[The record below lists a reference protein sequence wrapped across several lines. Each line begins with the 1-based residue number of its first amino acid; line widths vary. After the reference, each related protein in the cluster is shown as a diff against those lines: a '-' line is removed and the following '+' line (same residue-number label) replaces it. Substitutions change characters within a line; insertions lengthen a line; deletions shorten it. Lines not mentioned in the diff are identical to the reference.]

1 MSREQRGPNEKL
13 GTVLALAGISN
24 AGLARR
30 VNDLGAQRGLT
41 LRYDKTSVARW
52 VSKGMVPQGA
62 APHLIA
68 AAIGAKLGRPVPLH
82 EIGLADAD
90 PAPEVGLAFPRDV
103 AEAVRSATELYRLDL
118 AGRRAGSGGI
128 WQSLAG
134 SFSVS
139 AYATPASRW
148 LISPADPSVER
159 DANAARTA
167 VLGPQGTT
175 EGARTGAGAHGAP
188 GRAAGSSDVETTTES
203 STTAPAASST
213 EPSPTPDTADGAAH
227 GTPDAG
233 GYSRVPA
240 GPAETPGSRRQSGPP
255 AAAGARPA
263 AGAQAA
269 DPPGPGTP
277 APGSPR
283 TASIPTQPGP
293 QNTSASGTAASASAR
308 AVRSDRAAKAAPAPS
323 APPRRGGGGASTGTG
338 TGTLAPPVTSD
349 ISPLRVGHS
358 DVAKLRE
365 AAQDA
370 RRWDSKYGG
379 GDWRSSM
386 VPECLRV
393 DAAPLLLGSYSD
405 EVGRALFGAAA
416 ELTRLA
422 GWMAFDT
429 GQQEAAQRYYIQA
442 LRLARA
448 AADVPLG
455 GYVLASMSLQ
465 ATYRGFADEGVD
477 LAQAAVERNRGL
489 ATARTMSFFRLV
501 EARAHAKA
509 NDAPAAGAAL
519 KAAEGWLERSRDG
532 DADPSWLGFYS
543 YDRFA
548 ADAAECHLDLK
559 APRQVRRFTE
569 QALSRPTEEF
579 VRSHGLRLVVS
590 AVAELES
597 GNLDAAC
604 AAGTRA
610 VEVAGRI
617 SSARTT
623 EYVRDLLHR
632 LEPYGH
638 EPRVAELRERAR
650 PLLVAPA

>member
-1 MSREQRGPNEKL
+1 MTIKEHRGPNEKL
-13 GTVLALAGISN
+13 GTLLALAGISN

-52 VSKGMVPQGA
+52 VTKGMIPQGA

-68 AAIGAKLGRPVPLH
+68 AAIGSKLGRPVPLH

-103 AEAVRSATELYRLDL
+103 GEAVKSATDLWRLDL
-118 AGRRAGSGGI
+118 AGGRRGPGAPGGSGGSGSGI

-134 SFSVS
+134 SFAVS
-139 AYATPASRW
+139 AYVTPASRW
-148 LISPADPSVER
+148 LITPADARVAR
-159 DANAARTA
+159 DA
-167 VLGPQGTT
+167 
-175 EGARTGAGAHGAP
+175 
-188 GRAAGSSDVETTTES
+188 
-203 STTAPAASST
+203 
-213 EPSPTPDTADGAAH
+213 
-227 GTPDAG
+227 
-233 GYSRVPA
+233 
-240 GPAETPGSRRQSGPP
+240 
-255 AAAGARPA
+255 
-263 AGAQAA
+263 
-269 DPPGPGTP
+269 P
-277 APGSPR
+277 APGM
-283 TASIPTQPGP
+283 
-293 QNTSASGTAASASAR
+293 NH
-308 AVRSDRAAKAAPAPS
+308 
-323 APPRRGGGGASTGTG
+323 
-338 TGTLAPPVTSD
+338 
-349 ISPLRVGHS
+349 VGHT

-365 AAQDA
+365 AAEDA

-379 GDWRSSM
+379 GDWRSGM

-393 DAAPLLLGSYSD
+393 EAAPLLLGSYSD
-405 EVGRALFGAAA
+405 DVGRSLFGATA

-477 LAQAAVERNRGL
+477 LAQAALERNRGL
-489 ATARTMSFFRLV
+489 ATARTMSFFHLV

-509 NDAPAAGAAL
+509 GEAAACAAAIS
-519 KAAEGWLERSRDG
+519 AAEGWLERSRDG
-532 DADPSWLGFYS
+532 DADPAWLGFYS
-543 YDRFA
+543 YDRLA
-548 ADAAECHLDLK
+548 ADAAECYRDLRV
-559 APRQVRRFTE
+559 PRQVRRFTE
-569 QALSRPTEEF
+569 TALARPTEEF

-604 AAGTRA
+604 AAGTKA

-632 LEPYGH
+632 LEPYGD

-650 PLLVAPA
+650 PLLAAPA

>member
-1 MSREQRGPNEKL
+1 MSRDIRGPNEKL

-68 AAIGAKLGRPVPLH
+68 SAIGSKLGRPVPLH

-90 PAPEVGLAFPRDV
+90 PAPEVGLTFPRDV
-103 AEAVRSATELYRLDL
+103 GAAVRSATELYRLDL
-118 AGRRAGSGGI
+118 AGRRAGGGGI

-134 SFSVS
+134 SFAVS

-148 LISPADPSVER
+148 LISPADSSV
-159 DANAARTA
+159 A
-167 VLGPQGTT
+167 
-175 EGARTGAGAHGAP
+175 
-188 GRAAGSSDVETTTES
+188 RAAAEARDK
-203 STTAPAASST
+203 
-213 EPSPTPDTADGAAH
+213 
-227 GTPDAG
+227 DA
-233 GYSRVPA
+233 
-240 GPAETPGSRRQSGPP
+240 
-255 AAAGARPA
+255 AAAGD
-263 AGAQAA
+263 AGILQH
-269 DPPGPGTP
+269 
-277 APGSPR
+277 
-283 TASIPTQPGP
+283 
-293 QNTSASGTAASASAR
+293 
-308 AVRSDRAAKAAPAPS
+308 
-323 APPRRGGGGASTGTG
+323 
-338 TGTLAPPVTSD
+338 
-349 ISPLRVGHS
+349 VGHS
-358 DVAKLRE
+358 DVSKLRE
-365 AAQDA
+365 AAEDA

-393 DAAPLLLGSYSD
+393 DAAPLLLASYSD
-405 EVGRALFGAAA
+405 EVGRALFGATS

-477 LAQAAVERNRGL
+477 LAQAALERNRGL

-501 EARAHAKA
+501 EARAQAKA
-509 NDAPAAGAAL
+509 GEARACEVAL
-519 KAAEGWLERSRDG
+519 KAAEGWLERSRGG
-532 DADPSWLGFYS
+532 DPDPSWLDFYS
-543 YDRFA
+543 YERFA
-548 ADAAECHLDLK
+548 ADAAECYRDLRL
-559 APRQVRRFTE
+559 PRQVRRFTE

-632 LEPYGH
+632 LEPYGD
-638 EPRVAELRERAR
+638 EPRVMELRERAR
-650 PLLVAPA
+650 PLLAAPA

>member
-103 AEAVRSATELYRLDL
+103 GEAVRSATELYRLDL

-148 LISPADPSVER
+148 LITPADPSVAR
-159 DANAARTA
+159 DSSAAEA
-167 VLGPQGTT
+167 AILGTQ
-175 EGARTGAGAHGAP
+175 GAHGAP
-188 GRAAGSSDVETTTES
+188 
-203 STTAPAASST
+203 P
-213 EPSPTPDTADGAAH
+213 
-227 GTPDAG
+227 
-233 GYSRVPA
+233 
-240 GPAETPGSRRQSGPP
+240 
-255 AAAGARPA
+255 
-263 AGAQAA
+263 
-269 DPPGPGTP
+269 PPG
-277 APGSPR
+277 APGGAPG
-283 TASIPTQPGP
+283 IPVQPGP
-293 QNTSASGTAASASAR
+293 DSMN
-308 AVRSDRAAKAAPAPS
+308 
-323 APPRRGGGGASTGTG
+323 
-338 TGTLAPPVTSD
+338 D

-358 DVAKLRE
+358 DVTKLRE

-465 ATYRGFADEGVD
+465 ATYRGSADEGVD

-509 NDAPAAGAAL
+509 GDAPAAGAAL
-519 KAAEGWLERSRDG
+519 KAAESWLERSRDG

-548 ADAAECHLDLK
+548 ADAAECYRDLK

-632 LEPYGH
+632 LEPYGD

>member
-103 AEAVRSATELYRLDL
+103 GEAVKSATELYRLDL

-134 SFSVS
+134 SFAVS

-148 LISPADPSVER
+148 LITPADSSVER
-159 DANAARTA
+159 SLDA
-167 VLGPQGTT
+167 T
-175 EGARTGAGAHGAP
+175 E
-188 GRAAGSSDVETTTES
+188 
-203 STTAPAASST
+203 
-213 EPSPTPDTADGAAH
+213 
-227 GTPDAG
+227 
-233 GYSRVPA
+233 
-240 GPAETPGSRRQSGPP
+240 ETP
-255 AAAGARPA
+255 A
-263 AGAQAA
+263 
-269 DPPGPGTP
+269 
-277 APGSPR
+277 
-283 TASIPTQPGP
+283 
-293 QNTSASGTAASASAR
+293 
-308 AVRSDRAAKAAPAPS
+308 
-323 APPRRGGGGASTGTG
+323 
-338 TGTLAPPVTSD
+338 
-349 ISPLRVGHS
+349 RVGHS

-365 AAQDA
+365 AAEDA

-405 EVGRALFGAAA
+405 EVGRALFGATA

-477 LAQAAVERNRGL
+477 LAQAALERNRGL

-509 NDAPAAGAAL
+509 TDAPAAGAAL
-519 KAAEGWLERSRDG
+519 KAAEGWLERSREG

-548 ADAAECHLDLK
+548 ADAAECYRDLK

-632 LEPYGH
+632 LEPYGD
-638 EPRVAELRERAR
+638 EPRVVELRERAR

>member
-13 GTVLALAGISN
+13 GAVLALAGISN

-68 AAIGAKLGRPVPLH
+68 AAIGQKLGRPVPLH

-103 AEAVRSATELYRLDL
+103 GEAVRAATDLYRLDL
-118 AGRRAGSGGI
+118 AGRRAGGGGI

-148 LISPADPSVER
+148 LITPADPSVER
-159 DANAARTA
+159 TA
-167 VLGPQGTT
+167 GRG
-175 EGARTGAGAHGAP
+175 GAP
-188 GRAAGSSDVETTTES
+188 GG
-203 STTAPAASST
+203 P
-213 EPSPTPDTADGAAH
+213 G
-227 GTPDAG
+227 
-233 GYSRVPA
+233 PA
-240 GPAETPGSRRQSGPP
+240 GPGEHT
-255 AAAGARPA
+255 
-263 AGAQAA
+263 
-269 DPPGPGTP
+269 
-277 APGSPR
+277 
-283 TASIPTQPGP
+283 
-293 QNTSASGTAASASAR
+293 
-308 AVRSDRAAKAAPAPS
+308 
-323 APPRRGGGGASTGTG
+323 
-338 TGTLAPPVTSD
+338 
-349 ISPLRVGHS
+349 RVGHS

-365 AAQDA
+365 AAEDA
-370 RRWDSKYGG
+370 RKWDSKYGG

-405 EVGRALFGAAA
+405 EVGRALFGATS

-477 LAQAAVERNRGL
+477 LAQAALERNRGL

-509 NDAPAAGAAL
+509 GDGPAAAGSL
-519 KAAEGWLERSRDG
+519 KSAEGWLERSRDG
-532 DADPSWLGFYS
+532 DADPTWLGFYS
-543 YDRFA
+543 YDRFC
-548 ADAAECHLDLK
+548 ADAAECYRDLRM
-559 APRQVRRFTE
+559 PREVRRFTE

-638 EPRVAELRERAR
+638 EPRVMELRERAR

>member
-13 GTVLALAGISN
+13 GAVLALAGISN

-68 AAIGAKLGRPVPLH
+68 AAIGQKLGRPVPLH

-103 AEAVRSATELYRLDL
+103 GQAVKTATELYRLDL

-134 SFSVS
+134 SFAVS

-148 LISPADPSVER
+148 LITPADSSVAREANPS
-159 DANAARTA
+159 
-167 VLGPQGTT
+167 
-175 EGARTGAGAHGAP
+175 EGSGAP
-188 GRAAGSSDVETTTES
+188 
-203 STTAPAASST
+203 
-213 EPSPTPDTADGAAH
+213 
-227 GTPDAG
+227 
-233 GYSRVPA
+233 
-240 GPAETPGSRRQSGPP
+240 
-255 AAAGARPA
+255 
-263 AGAQAA
+263 
-269 DPPGPGTP
+269 
-277 APGSPR
+277 
-283 TASIPTQPGP
+283 I
-293 QNTSASGTAASASAR
+293 
-308 AVRSDRAAKAAPAPS
+308 K
-323 APPRRGGGGASTGTG
+323 
-338 TGTLAPPVTSD
+338 
-349 ISPLRVGHS
+349 VGHS
-358 DVAKLRE
+358 DVQKLRE
-365 AAQDA
+365 AAEDA

-393 DAAPLLLGSYSD
+393 EAAPLLLASYSD
-405 EVGRALFGAAA
+405 EVGRALFGASA

-465 ATYRGFADEGVD
+465 ATYRGFGDEGVD
-477 LAQAAVERNRGL
+477 LAQAALERNRGL
-489 ATARTMSFFRLV
+489 ATARTMSFFRLI
-501 EARAHAKA
+501 EARAHARA
-509 NDAPAAGAAL
+509 GDAQAAGAAL
-519 KAAEGWLERSRDG
+519 KAAEGWLERSREG
-532 DADPSWLGFYS
+532 DNDPSWLGFYS

-548 ADAAECHLDLK
+548 ADAAECYRDLK

-569 QALSRPTEEF
+569 QALSKPTEEF

-604 AAGTRA
+604 EQGVRA

-623 EYVRDLLHR
+623 EYVKDLLHR
-632 LEPYGH
+632 LEPYGD
-638 EPRVAELRERAR
+638 EPRVVELRERAR
-650 PLLVAPA
+650 PLLMAPA

>member
-13 GTVLALAGISN
+13 GAVLALAGISN

-68 AAIGAKLGRPVPLH
+68 AAIGQKLGRPVPLH

-103 AEAVRSATELYRLDL
+103 GQAVKSATELYRLDL
-118 AGRRAGSGGI
+118 AGRRAGAGGI

-134 SFSVS
+134 SFAVT

-148 LISPADPSVER
+148 LITPADSSV
-159 DANAARTA
+159 AR
-167 VLGPQGTT
+167 
-175 EGARTGAGAHGAP
+175 E
-188 GRAAGSSDVETTTES
+188 
-203 STTAPAASST
+203 
-213 EPSPTPDTADGAAH
+213 
-227 GTPDAG
+227 
-233 GYSRVPA
+233 
-240 GPAETPGSRRQSGPP
+240 
-255 AAAGARPA
+255 AAGAEGS
-263 AGAQAA
+263 GA
-269 DPPGPGTP
+269 P
-277 APGSPR
+277 
-283 TASIPTQPGP
+283 I
-293 QNTSASGTAASASAR
+293 
-308 AVRSDRAAKAAPAPS
+308 K
-323 APPRRGGGGASTGTG
+323 
-338 TGTLAPPVTSD
+338 
-349 ISPLRVGHS
+349 VGHS
-358 DVAKLRE
+358 DVRKLRE
-365 AAQDA
+365 AAEDA

-393 DAAPLLLGSYSD
+393 EAAPLLLGSYSD
-405 EVGRALFGAAA
+405 EVGRALFGASA

-465 ATYRGFADEGVD
+465 ATYRGFGDEGVD
-477 LAQAAVERNRGL
+477 LAQAALERNRGL

-501 EARAHAKA
+501 EARAHARA
-509 NDAPAAGAAL
+509 GDAQAAGAAL
-519 KAAEGWLERSRDG
+519 KAAEGWLERSREG
-532 DADPSWLGFYS
+532 DNDPTWLGFYG

-548 ADAAECHLDLK
+548 ADAAECYRDLK

-569 QALSRPTEEF
+569 QALSKPTEEF

-604 AAGTRA
+604 EQGVRA

-623 EYVRDLLHR
+623 EYVKDLLHR
-632 LEPYGH
+632 LEPYGD

-650 PLLVAPA
+650 PLLMAPA

>member
-1 MSREQRGPNEKL
+1 MTKERRGPNEKL
-13 GTVLALAGISN
+13 GTLLTMAGISN

-52 VSKGMVPQGA
+52 VTKGMVPQGA

-68 AAIGAKLGRPVPLH
+68 AAIGGKLGRPVPLH

-103 AEAVRSATELYRLDL
+103 GEAVKSATDLWRLDL
-118 AGRRAGSGGI
+118 AARRGPGGGI

-134 SFSVS
+134 SFAVS
-139 AYATPASRW
+139 AYVTPASRW
-148 LISPADPSVER
+148 LITPADALVAR
-159 DANAARTA
+159 DA
-167 VLGPQGTT
+167 
-175 EGARTGAGAHGAP
+175 
-188 GRAAGSSDVETTTES
+188 
-203 STTAPAASST
+203 
-213 EPSPTPDTADGAAH
+213 
-227 GTPDAG
+227 
-233 GYSRVPA
+233 
-240 GPAETPGSRRQSGPP
+240 
-255 AAAGARPA
+255 
-263 AGAQAA
+263 
-269 DPPGPGTP
+269 P
-277 APGSPR
+277 APG
-283 TASIPTQPGP
+283 AH
-293 QNTSASGTAASASAR
+293 N
-308 AVRSDRAAKAAPAPS
+308 
-323 APPRRGGGGASTGTG
+323 
-338 TGTLAPPVTSD
+338 
-349 ISPLRVGHS
+349 VGHS

-365 AAQDA
+365 AAEDA

-379 GDWRSSM
+379 GDWRSGL

-393 DAAPLLLGSYSD
+393 EAAPLLLGAYSD
-405 EVGRALFGAAA
+405 EVGRALFGATA

-465 ATYRGFADEGVD
+465 ATYRNFADEGVD
-477 LAQAAVERNRGL
+477 LAQAALERNRGL
-489 ATARTMSFFRLV
+489 ATARTMSFFHLV

-509 NDAPAAGAAL
+509 GEGPACGAAL
-519 KAAEGWLERSRDG
+519 AAAEAWLERSRDG
-532 DADPSWLGFYS
+532 DPDPAWLGFYS
-543 YDRFA
+543 YDRLA
-548 ADAAECHLDLK
+548 ADAAECYRDLGI
-559 APRQVRRFTE
+559 PRQVQHFTE
-569 QALSRPTEEF
+569 QALARPTEEF

-590 AVAELES
+590 AVAELEQ

-604 AAGTRA
+604 AAGTKA

-632 LEPYGH
+632 LEPYGD

-650 PLLVAPA
+650 PLLAAPA

>member
-68 AAIGAKLGRPVPLH
+68 AAIGSKLGRPVPLH

-90 PAPEVGLAFPRDV
+90 PAPEVGLAFPRAV
-103 AEAVRSATELYRLDL
+103 GAAVRSATELYRLDL

-134 SFSVS
+134 SFAVS

-148 LISPADPSVER
+148 LITPADS
-159 DANAARTA
+159 NAARDPKEA
-167 VLGPQGTT
+167 
-175 EGARTGAGAHGAP
+175 E
-188 GRAAGSSDVETTTES
+188 AA
-203 STTAPAASST
+203 A
-213 EPSPTPDTADGAAH
+213 ADG
-227 GTPDAG
+227 
-233 GYSRVPA
+233 
-240 GPAETPGSRRQSGPP
+240 PP
-255 AAAGARPA
+255 
-263 AGAQAA
+263 Q
-269 DPPGPGTP
+269 
-277 APGSPR
+277 
-283 TASIPTQPGP
+283 
-293 QNTSASGTAASASAR
+293 
-308 AVRSDRAAKAAPAPS
+308 
-323 APPRRGGGGASTGTG
+323 
-338 TGTLAPPVTSD
+338 
-349 ISPLRVGHS
+349 RVGHS
-358 DVAKLRE
+358 DVTKLRE
-365 AAQDA
+365 AAEDA

-405 EVGRALFGAAA
+405 EVGRSLFGATA

-509 NDAPAAGAAL
+509 GDSHAASAAL
-519 KAAEGWLERSRDG
+519 RSSEGWLERSRPG
-532 DADPSWLGFYS
+532 DQDPNWLGFYS
-543 YDRFA
+543 EGRFA
-548 ADAAECHLDLK
+548 ADAAECYRDLK
-559 APRQVRRFTE
+559 VPRQVRRFTE
-569 QALSRPTEEF
+569 QALSQPTEEF
-579 VRSHGLRLVVS
+579 VRSHGLRLVVA

-604 AAGTRA
+604 AQGTRA

-632 LEPYGH
+632 LEPYGD

>member
-1 MSREQRGPNEKL
+1 MSREPRGPNEKL

-68 AAIGAKLGRPVPLH
+68 AAIAGKLGRPVPLH

-90 PAPEVGLAFPRDV
+90 PAPEVGLSFPRDV
-103 AEAVRSATELYRLDL
+103 GQAVRSATELYRLDL
-118 AGRRAGSGGI
+118 AGRRGGGGI

-134 SFSVS
+134 SFAVS

-148 LISPADPSVER
+148 LISPTDASV
-159 DANAARTA
+159 AR
-167 VLGPQGTT
+167 
-175 EGARTGAGAHGAP
+175 E
-188 GRAAGSSDVETTTES
+188 
-203 STTAPAASST
+203 APAAAADGEAPSST
-213 EPSPTPDTADGAAH
+213 NGTVSANGH
-227 GTPDAG
+227 G
-233 GYSRVPA
+233 
-240 GPAETPGSRRQSGPP
+240 
-255 AAAGARPA
+255 
-263 AGAQAA
+263 
-269 DPPGPGTP
+269 
-277 APGSPR
+277 
-283 TASIPTQPGP
+283 
-293 QNTSASGTAASASAR
+293 ASGSGSH
-308 AVRSDRAAKAAPAPS
+308 V
-323 APPRRGGGGASTGTG
+323 GGSTDSG
-338 TGTLAPPVTSD
+338 LPQ
-349 ISPLRVGHS
+349 RVGHS

-365 AAQDA
+365 AADDA

-405 EVGRALFGAAA
+405 EVGRALFGATA

-477 LAQAAVERNRGL
+477 LAQAALERNRGL

-501 EARAHAKA
+501 EARAQAKA
-509 NDAPAAGAAL
+509 GDAQACAAAL
-519 KAAEGWLERSRDG
+519 KAAEGWLERARSG
-532 DADPSWLGFYS
+532 DADPPWLGFHS
-543 YDRFA
+543 EERFA
-548 ADAAECHLDLK
+548 ADAAECYRDLRM
-559 APRQVRRFTE
+559 PRQVQRFTE
-569 QALSRPTEEF
+569 QALARPTEEF

-632 LEPYGH
+632 LEPYGD
-638 EPRVAELRERAR
+638 EPRVVELRERAR

>member
-13 GTVLALAGISN
+13 GAVLALAGISN

-68 AAIGAKLGRPVPLH
+68 AAIGQKLGRPVPLH

-103 AEAVRSATELYRLDL
+103 GQAVRSATELYRLDL

-134 SFSVS
+134 SFAVS

-148 LISPADPSVER
+148 LITPADSSVAREANPS
-159 DANAARTA
+159 
-167 VLGPQGTT
+167 
-175 EGARTGAGAHGAP
+175 EGSGAP
-188 GRAAGSSDVETTTES
+188 L
-203 STTAPAASST
+203 
-213 EPSPTPDTADGAAH
+213 
-227 GTPDAG
+227 
-233 GYSRVPA
+233 
-240 GPAETPGSRRQSGPP
+240 
-255 AAAGARPA
+255 
-263 AGAQAA
+263 
-269 DPPGPGTP
+269 
-277 APGSPR
+277 
-283 TASIPTQPGP
+283 
-293 QNTSASGTAASASAR
+293 
-308 AVRSDRAAKAAPAPS
+308 K
-323 APPRRGGGGASTGTG
+323 
-338 TGTLAPPVTSD
+338 
-349 ISPLRVGHS
+349 VGHS
-358 DVAKLRE
+358 DVQKLRE
-365 AAQDA
+365 AAEDA

-393 DAAPLLLGSYSD
+393 EAAPLLLGSYSD
-405 EVGRALFGAAA
+405 EVGRALFGASA

-465 ATYRGFADEGVD
+465 ATYRGFGDEGVD
-477 LAQAAVERNRGL
+477 LAQAALERNRGL
-489 ATARTMSFFRLV
+489 ATSRTMSFFRLV
-501 EARAHAKA
+501 EARAHARA
-509 NDAPAAGAAL
+509 GDAQAAGAAL
-519 KAAEGWLERSRDG
+519 KAAEGWLERSREG
-532 DADPSWLGFYS
+532 DNDPSWLGFYS

-548 ADAAECHLDLK
+548 ADAAECYRDLK

-569 QALSRPTEEF
+569 QALSKPTEEF

-604 AAGTRA
+604 EQGVRA

-623 EYVRDLLHR
+623 EYVKDLLHR
-632 LEPYGH
+632 LEPYGD
-638 EPRVAELRERAR
+638 EPRVVELRERAR
-650 PLLVAPA
+650 PLLMTPA

>member
-1 MSREQRGPNEKL
+1 MSREQRGPNDKL
-13 GTVLALAGISN
+13 GAVLALAGISN

-68 AAIGAKLGRPVPLH
+68 AAIGQKLGRPVPLH

-103 AEAVRSATELYRLDL
+103 GQAVRSATELYRLDL

-134 SFSVS
+134 SFAVT

-148 LISPADPSVER
+148 LITPADSSVARE
-159 DANAARTA
+159 ANSA
-167 VLGPQGTT
+167 
-175 EGARTGAGAHGAP
+175 EGSGAP
-188 GRAAGSSDVETTTES
+188 L
-203 STTAPAASST
+203 
-213 EPSPTPDTADGAAH
+213 
-227 GTPDAG
+227 
-233 GYSRVPA
+233 
-240 GPAETPGSRRQSGPP
+240 
-255 AAAGARPA
+255 
-263 AGAQAA
+263 
-269 DPPGPGTP
+269 
-277 APGSPR
+277 
-283 TASIPTQPGP
+283 
-293 QNTSASGTAASASAR
+293 
-308 AVRSDRAAKAAPAPS
+308 K
-323 APPRRGGGGASTGTG
+323 
-338 TGTLAPPVTSD
+338 
-349 ISPLRVGHS
+349 VGHS
-358 DVAKLRE
+358 DVQKLRE
-365 AAQDA
+365 AAEDA

-393 DAAPLLLGSYSD
+393 EAAPLLLGSYSD
-405 EVGRALFGAAA
+405 EVGRALFGASA

-465 ATYRGFADEGVD
+465 ATYRGFGDEGVD
-477 LAQAAVERNRGL
+477 LAQAALERNRGL

-501 EARAHAKA
+501 EARAHARA
-509 NDAPAAGAAL
+509 GDAPAAGAAL
-519 KAAEGWLERSRDG
+519 KAAESWLERSRDG
-532 DADPSWLGFYS
+532 DNDPSWLGFYG

-548 ADAAECHLDLK
+548 ADAAECYRDLK

-569 QALSRPTEEF
+569 QALSKPTEEF

-604 AAGTRA
+604 EQGVRA

-623 EYVRDLLHR
+623 EYVKDLLHR
-632 LEPYGH
+632 LEPYGD
-638 EPRVAELRERAR
+638 EPRVVELRERAR

>member
-68 AAIGAKLGRPVPLH
+68 AAIGQKLGRPVPLH

-103 AEAVRSATELYRLDL
+103 GEAVRSATELYRLDL
-118 AGRRAGSGGI
+118 AGRRAGGGGI

-134 SFSVS
+134 SFAVS

-148 LISPADPSVER
+148 LITPADSSVER
-159 DANAARTA
+159 LLDP
-167 VLGPQGTT
+167 VG
-175 EGARTGAGAHGAP
+175 
-188 GRAAGSSDVETTTES
+188 
-203 STTAPAASST
+203 
-213 EPSPTPDTADGAAH
+213 
-227 GTPDAG
+227 
-233 GYSRVPA
+233 
-240 GPAETPGSRRQSGPP
+240 GPAPEGPETGPH
-255 AAAGARPA
+255 A
-263 AGAQAA
+263 
-269 DPPGPGTP
+269 
-277 APGSPR
+277 
-283 TASIPTQPGP
+283 
-293 QNTSASGTAASASAR
+293 
-308 AVRSDRAAKAAPAPS
+308 
-323 APPRRGGGGASTGTG
+323 
-338 TGTLAPPVTSD
+338 
-349 ISPLRVGHS
+349 RVGHS

-365 AAQDA
+365 AAEDA

-405 EVGRALFGAAA
+405 EVGRALFGATA

-477 LAQAAVERNRGL
+477 LAQAALERNRGL

-509 NDAPAAGAAL
+509 NDGAAAAAAL
-519 KAAEGWLERSRDG
+519 KAAEGWLERSREG
-532 DADPSWLGFYS
+532 DPDPTWLGFYS
-543 YDRFA
+543 YDRFC
-548 ADAAECHLDLK
+548 ADAAECYRDLK

-632 LEPYGH
+632 LEPYGD
-638 EPRVAELRERAR
+638 EPRVMELRERAR
-650 PLLVAPA
+650 PLLMAPA

>member
-1 MSREQRGPNEKL
+1 MSREKRGPNEKL

-68 AAIGAKLGRPVPLH
+68 AAIGSKLGRPVPLH

-103 AEAVRSATELYRLDL
+103 GAAVRSATDLYRLGL
-118 AGRRAGSGGI
+118 AGRRSGGGI

-148 LISPADPSVER
+148 LITPADSTAGR
-159 DANAARTA
+159 D
-167 VLGPQGTT
+167 VK
-175 EGARTGAGAHGAP
+175 
-188 GRAAGSSDVETTTES
+188 DVS
-203 STTAPAASST
+203 
-213 EPSPTPDTADGAAH
+213 
-227 GTPDAG
+227 AG
-233 GYSRVPA
+233 GT
-240 GPAETPGSRRQSGPP
+240 G
-255 AAAGARPA
+255 
-263 AGAQAA
+263 
-269 DPPGPGTP
+269 
-277 APGSPR
+277 
-283 TASIPTQPGP
+283 
-293 QNTSASGTAASASAR
+293 
-308 AVRSDRAAKAAPAPS
+308 KA
-323 APPRRGGGGASTGTG
+323 
-338 TGTLAPPVTSD
+338 
-349 ISPLRVGHS
+349 PLRVGHS
-358 DVAKLRE
+358 DVTKLRE
-365 AAQDA
+365 AAEDA

-393 DAAPLLLGSYSD
+393 DATPLLLGTYSD
-405 EVGRALFGAAA
+405 EVGRALFGATA

-465 ATYRGFADEGVD
+465 AIYRGFADEGVD
-477 LAQAAVERNRGL
+477 LAQAALERNRGL
-489 ATARTMSFFRLV
+489 ATARTMSFFHLV

-509 NDAPAAGAAL
+509 QDAPAAGAAL
-519 KAAEGWLERSRDG
+519 KSAEAWLERSREG
-532 DADPSWLGFYS
+532 DADPAWLSFYTE
-543 YDRFA
+543 DRFA
-548 ADAAECHLDLK
+548 ADAAECYRDLR

-604 AAGTRA
+604 AQGTRA

-617 SSARTT
+617 SSTRTT

-632 LEPYGH
+632 MEPYGD

-650 PLLVAPA
+650 PLLVSPV

>member
-68 AAIGAKLGRPVPLH
+68 AAIGQKLGRPVPLH

-103 AEAVRSATELYRLDL
+103 GQAVKSATELYRLDL

-134 SFSVS
+134 SFAVS

-148 LISPADPSVER
+148 LITPADSSV
-159 DANAARTA
+159 AREVNPA
-167 VLGPQGTT
+167 DGS
-175 EGARTGAGAHGAP
+175 GAP
-188 GRAAGSSDVETTTES
+188 L
-203 STTAPAASST
+203 
-213 EPSPTPDTADGAAH
+213 
-227 GTPDAG
+227 
-233 GYSRVPA
+233 
-240 GPAETPGSRRQSGPP
+240 
-255 AAAGARPA
+255 
-263 AGAQAA
+263 
-269 DPPGPGTP
+269 
-277 APGSPR
+277 
-283 TASIPTQPGP
+283 
-293 QNTSASGTAASASAR
+293 
-308 AVRSDRAAKAAPAPS
+308 K
-323 APPRRGGGGASTGTG
+323 
-338 TGTLAPPVTSD
+338 
-349 ISPLRVGHS
+349 VGHS
-358 DVAKLRE
+358 DVRKLRE
-365 AAQDA
+365 AAEDA

-393 DAAPLLLGSYSD
+393 EAAPLLLGSYSD
-405 EVGRALFGAAA
+405 DVGRSLFGASA

-465 ATYRGFADEGVD
+465 ATYRGFGDEGVD
-477 LAQAAVERNRGL
+477 LAQAALERNRGL
-489 ATARTMSFFRLV
+489 ATARTLSFFRLV
-501 EARAHAKA
+501 EARAHARA
-509 NDAPAAGAAL
+509 GDAQAAGAAL
-519 KAAEGWLERSRDG
+519 KSAESWLERSRPG
-532 DADPSWLGFYS
+532 DSDPTWLGFYS

-548 ADAAECHLDLK
+548 ADAAECYRDLK

-604 AAGTRA
+604 EQGVRA

-632 LEPYGH
+632 LEPYGD
-638 EPRVAELRERAR
+638 EPRVVELRERAR
-650 PLLVAPA
+650 PLLMTTA

>member
-13 GTVLALAGISN
+13 GAVLALAGISN

-68 AAIGAKLGRPVPLH
+68 AAIGQKLGRPVPLH

-103 AEAVRSATELYRLDL
+103 GQAVRSATELYRLDL
-118 AGRRAGSGGI
+118 AGRRAGTGGI

-134 SFSVS
+134 SFAVS

-148 LISPADPSVER
+148 LITPADSSV
-159 DANAARTA
+159 ARETNHS
-167 VLGPQGTT
+167 
-175 EGARTGAGAHGAP
+175 EGSGAP
-188 GRAAGSSDVETTTES
+188 L
-203 STTAPAASST
+203 
-213 EPSPTPDTADGAAH
+213 
-227 GTPDAG
+227 
-233 GYSRVPA
+233 
-240 GPAETPGSRRQSGPP
+240 
-255 AAAGARPA
+255 
-263 AGAQAA
+263 
-269 DPPGPGTP
+269 
-277 APGSPR
+277 
-283 TASIPTQPGP
+283 
-293 QNTSASGTAASASAR
+293 
-308 AVRSDRAAKAAPAPS
+308 K
-323 APPRRGGGGASTGTG
+323 
-338 TGTLAPPVTSD
+338 
-349 ISPLRVGHS
+349 VGHS
-358 DVAKLRE
+358 DVQKLRE
-365 AAQDA
+365 AADDA

-393 DAAPLLLGSYSD
+393 EAAPLLLGSYSD
-405 EVGRALFGAAA
+405 EVGRALFGASA

-465 ATYRGFADEGVD
+465 ATYRGFGDEGVD
-477 LAQAAVERNRGL
+477 LAQAALERNRGL

-501 EARAHAKA
+501 EARAHARA
-509 NDAPAAGAAL
+509 GDAAAAGAAL
-519 KAAEGWLERSRDG
+519 KAAEGWLERSREG
-532 DADPSWLGFYS
+532 DSDPSWLGFYS

-548 ADAAECHLDLK
+548 ADAAECYRDLK

-569 QALSRPTEEF
+569 QALSKPTEEF

-604 AAGTRA
+604 EQGVRA

-623 EYVRDLLHR
+623 EYVKDLLHR
-632 LEPYGH
+632 LEPYGD
-638 EPRVAELRERAR
+638 EPRVVELRERAR
-650 PLLVAPA
+650 PLLMAPA

>member
-30 VNDLGAQRGLT
+30 VNDLGSQRGLT

-103 AEAVRSATELYRLDL
+103 SAAVRSATELYRLDL
-118 AGRRAGSGGI
+118 AGRRAGGGI

-134 SFSVS
+134 SFAVS

-148 LISPADPSVER
+148 LITPADSSVAR
-159 DANAARTA
+159 DSAA
-167 VLGPQGTT
+167 
-175 EGARTGAGAHGAP
+175 AP
-188 GRAAGSSDVETTTES
+188 PGE
-203 STTAPAASST
+203 PAA
-213 EPSPTPDTADGAAH
+213 
-227 GTPDAG
+227 DA
-233 GYSRVPA
+233 
-240 GPAETPGSRRQSGPP
+240 T
-255 AAAGARPA
+255 
-263 AGAQAA
+263 
-269 DPPGPGTP
+269 
-277 APGSPR
+277 
-283 TASIPTQPGP
+283 
-293 QNTSASGTAASASAR
+293 
-308 AVRSDRAAKAAPAPS
+308 
-323 APPRRGGGGASTGTG
+323 
-338 TGTLAPPVTSD
+338 
-349 ISPLRVGHS
+349 PLRVGHA

-365 AAQDA
+365 AAEDA

-405 EVGRALFGAAA
+405 DVGRSLFGATS

-477 LAQAAVERNRGL
+477 LAQAALERNRGL

-509 NDAPAAGAAL
+509 GDAQAAGAAL
-519 KAAEGWLERSRDG
+519 KAAEGWLERAREG
-532 DADPSWLGFYS
+532 DPDPSWLGFYS

-548 ADAAECHLDLK
+548 ADAAECYRDLK

-632 LEPYGH
+632 LEPYGD

>member
-52 VSKGMVPQGA
+52 VAKGMVPQGA

-68 AAIGAKLGRPVPLH
+68 AAIGQKLGRPVPLH

-103 AEAVRSATELYRLDL
+103 GEAVRSATDLYRLDL
-118 AGRRAGSGGI
+118 AGRRAGGGGI

-134 SFSVS
+134 SFAVS

-148 LISPADPSVER
+148 LITPADPSVER
-159 DANAARTA
+159 
-167 VLGPQGTT
+167 
-175 EGARTGAGAHGAP
+175 EAP
-188 GRAAGSSDVETTTES
+188 R
-203 STTAPAASST
+203 P
-213 EPSPTPDTADGAAH
+213 
-227 GTPDAG
+227 AG
-233 GYSRVPA
+233 GV
-240 GPAETPGSRRQSGPP
+240 
-255 AAAGARPA
+255 
-263 AGAQAA
+263 
-269 DPPGPGTP
+269 
-277 APGSPR
+277 
-283 TASIPTQPGP
+283 
-293 QNTSASGTAASASAR
+293 TAA
-308 AVRSDRAAKAAPAPS
+308 
-323 APPRRGGGGASTGTG
+323 T
-338 TGTLAPPVTSD
+338 VTEHA
-349 ISPLRVGHS
+349 RVGHS

-365 AAQDA
+365 AAEDA

-393 DAAPLLLGSYSD
+393 DAAPLLLASYSD
-405 EVGRALFGAAA
+405 EVGRALFGATA

-477 LAQAAVERNRGL
+477 LAQAALERNRGL

-509 NDAPAAGAAL
+509 GDGVAAAAAL
-519 KAAEGWLERSRDG
+519 KSAEGWLERSREG
-532 DADPSWLGFYS
+532 DADPTWLGFYS
-543 YDRFA
+543 YDRFC
-548 ADAAECHLDLK
+548 ADAAECYRDLK
-559 APRQVRRFTE
+559 APHEVRRFTE

-632 LEPYGH
+632 LEPYGD
-638 EPRVAELRERAR
+638 EPRVMELRERAR

>member
-68 AAIGAKLGRPVPLH
+68 AAIGQKLGRPVPLH

-103 AEAVRSATELYRLDL
+103 GEAVRAATELYRLDL
-118 AGRRAGSGGI
+118 AGRRSGSGI

-148 LISPADPSVER
+148 LITPADPSVER
-159 DANAARTA
+159 AVTRLAPAIGPVTAAAAA
-167 VLGPQGTT
+167 V
-175 EGARTGAGAHGAP
+175 GAG
-188 GRAAGSSDVETTTES
+188 EN
-203 STTAPAASST
+203 
-213 EPSPTPDTADGAAH
+213 
-227 GTPDAG
+227 
-233 GYSRVPA
+233 
-240 GPAETPGSRRQSGPP
+240 AEH
-255 AAAGARPA
+255 A
-263 AGAQAA
+263 
-269 DPPGPGTP
+269 
-277 APGSPR
+277 
-283 TASIPTQPGP
+283 
-293 QNTSASGTAASASAR
+293 
-308 AVRSDRAAKAAPAPS
+308 
-323 APPRRGGGGASTGTG
+323 
-338 TGTLAPPVTSD
+338 
-349 ISPLRVGHS
+349 RVGHS

-365 AAQDA
+365 AAEDA

-405 EVGRALFGAAA
+405 EVGRALFGATA

-477 LAQAAVERNRGL
+477 LAQAALERNRGL

-509 NDAPAAGAAL
+509 GDGTAAAAAL
-519 KAAEGWLERSRDG
+519 KAAEGWLERSRAG
-532 DADPSWLGFYS
+532 DPDPTWLGFYS
-543 YDRFA
+543 YDRFC
-548 ADAAECHLDLK
+548 ADAAECYRDLK
-559 APRQVRRFTE
+559 LPRQVRRFTE

-632 LEPYGH
+632 LEPYGD
-638 EPRVAELRERAR
+638 EPRVMELRERAR

>member
-13 GTVLALAGISN
+13 GAVLALAGISN

-68 AAIGAKLGRPVPLH
+68 AAIGQKLGRPVPLH

-103 AEAVRSATELYRLDL
+103 GQAVKSATELYRLDL

-134 SFSVS
+134 SFAVS

-148 LISPADPSVER
+148 LITPADSSV
-159 DANAARTA
+159 AREA
-167 VLGPQGTT
+167 GSA
-175 EGARTGAGAHGAP
+175 EGSGAP
-188 GRAAGSSDVETTTES
+188 
-203 STTAPAASST
+203 
-213 EPSPTPDTADGAAH
+213 
-227 GTPDAG
+227 
-233 GYSRVPA
+233 
-240 GPAETPGSRRQSGPP
+240 
-255 AAAGARPA
+255 
-263 AGAQAA
+263 
-269 DPPGPGTP
+269 
-277 APGSPR
+277 
-283 TASIPTQPGP
+283 I
-293 QNTSASGTAASASAR
+293 
-308 AVRSDRAAKAAPAPS
+308 K
-323 APPRRGGGGASTGTG
+323 
-338 TGTLAPPVTSD
+338 
-349 ISPLRVGHS
+349 VGHS
-358 DVAKLRE
+358 DVQKLRE
-365 AAQDA
+365 AAEDA

-393 DAAPLLLGSYSD
+393 EAAPLLLGSYSD
-405 EVGRALFGAAA
+405 EVGRALFGASA

-465 ATYRGFADEGVD
+465 ATYRGFGDEGVD
-477 LAQAAVERNRGL
+477 LAQAALERNRGL

-501 EARAHAKA
+501 EARAHARA
-509 NDAPAAGAAL
+509 GDAQAAGAAL
-519 KAAEGWLERSRDG
+519 KAAEGWLERSRPG
-532 DADPSWLGFYS
+532 DNDPSWLGFYG

-548 ADAAECHLDLK
+548 ADAAECYRDLK

-569 QALSRPTEEF
+569 QALSKPTEEF

-604 AAGTRA
+604 EQGVRA

-623 EYVRDLLHR
+623 EYVKDLLHR
-632 LEPYGH
+632 LEPYGD
-638 EPRVAELRERAR
+638 EPRVVELRERAR
-650 PLLVAPA
+650 PLLMAPA

>member
-52 VSKGMVPQGA
+52 VAKGMVPQGA

-103 AEAVRSATELYRLDL
+103 GEAVRSATDLYRLDL
-118 AGRRAGSGGI
+118 AGRRGGGGI

-134 SFSVS
+134 SFAVT

-148 LISPADPSVER
+148 LITPADPSVAR
-159 DANAARTA
+159 DAGTARA
-167 VLGPQGTT
+167 SLLGPQG
-175 EGARTGAGAHGAP
+175 AP
-188 GRAAGSSDVETTTES
+188 GAQG
-203 STTAPAASST
+203 
-213 EPSPTPDTADGAAH
+213 
-227 GTPDAG
+227 
-233 GYSRVPA
+233 
-240 GPAETPGSRRQSGPP
+240 GPP
-255 AAAGARPA
+255 V
-263 AGAQAA
+263 
-269 DPPGPGTP
+269 
-277 APGSPR
+277 
-283 TASIPTQPGP
+283 QPGP
-293 QNTSASGTAASASAR
+293 DQTGTAE
-308 AVRSDRAAKAAPAPS
+308 
-323 APPRRGGGGASTGTG
+323 
-338 TGTLAPPVTSD
+338 
-349 ISPLRVGHS
+349 SPLLRVGHS
-358 DVAKLRE
+358 DVTKLRE

-405 EVGRALFGAAA
+405 EVGRDLFGASA

-509 NDAPAAGAAL
+509 GDAPAAGAAL
-519 KAAEGWLERSRDG
+519 RAAESWLERSRTG
-532 DADPSWLGFYS
+532 DSDPSWLGFYS

-548 ADAAECHLDLK
+548 ADAAECYRDLK

-569 QALSRPTEEF
+569 QALSRPTDEF

-632 LEPYGH
+632 LEPYGD

-650 PLLVAPA
+650 PLLVAPV

>member
-1 MSREQRGPNEKL
+1 MSRDIRGPNEKL

-68 AAIGAKLGRPVPLH
+68 SAIGSKLGRPVPLH
-82 EIGLADAD
+82 EIGLGDAD
-90 PAPEVGLAFPRDV
+90 PAPEVGLTFPRDV
-103 AEAVRSATELYRLDL
+103 GAAVRSATDLYRLDL
-118 AGRRAGSGGI
+118 AGRRAGGGGI

-134 SFSVS
+134 SFAVS

-148 LISPADPSVER
+148 LISPADSSVAR
-159 DANAARTA
+159 DA
-167 VLGPQGTT
+167 V
-175 EGARTGAGAHGAP
+175 EAGEK
-188 GRAAGSSDVETTTES
+188 D
-203 STTAPAASST
+203 
-213 EPSPTPDTADGAAH
+213 
-227 GTPDAG
+227 
-233 GYSRVPA
+233 
-240 GPAETPGSRRQSGPP
+240 
-255 AAAGARPA
+255 
-263 AGAQAA
+263 
-269 DPPGPGTP
+269 
-277 APGSPR
+277 
-283 TASIPTQPGP
+283 
-293 QNTSASGTAASASAR
+293 AASAA
-308 AVRSDRAAKAAPAPS
+308 DAAIPQH
-323 APPRRGGGGASTGTG
+323 
-338 TGTLAPPVTSD
+338 
-349 ISPLRVGHS
+349 VGHS
-358 DVAKLRE
+358 DVSKLRE
-365 AAQDA
+365 AAEDA

-393 DAAPLLLGSYSD
+393 DAAPLLLASYSD
-405 EVGRALFGAAA
+405 DVGRALFGATS

-477 LAQAAVERNRGL
+477 LAQAALERNRGL

-501 EARAHAKA
+501 EARAQAKA
-509 NDAPAAGAAL
+509 GEARACEVAL
-519 KAAEGWLERSRDG
+519 KAAEGWLERSRGG
-532 DADPSWLGFYS
+532 DADPPWLDFYS
-543 YDRFA
+543 YERFA
-548 ADAAECHLDLK
+548 ADAAECYRDLRL
-559 APRQVRRFTE
+559 PRQVRRFTE

-632 LEPYGH
+632 LEPYGD
-638 EPRVAELRERAR
+638 EPRVVELRERAR
-650 PLLVAPA
+650 PLLAAPA

>member
-1 MSREQRGPNEKL
+1 MSREPRGPNEKL

-68 AAIGAKLGRPVPLH
+68 AAIGSKLGRPVPLH

-90 PAPEVGLAFPRDV
+90 PAPEIGLAFPRDV
-103 AEAVRSATELYRLDL
+103 GAAVKAATDLYRLDL
-118 AGRRAGSGGI
+118 AGRRGNGSI
-128 WQSLAG
+128 WHSLAG
-134 SFSVS
+134 SFAVS

-148 LISPADPSVER
+148 LITPADSSV
-159 DANAARTA
+159 A
-167 VLGPQGTT
+167 
-175 EGARTGAGAHGAP
+175 
-188 GRAAGSSDVETTTES
+188 RAAD
-203 STTAPAASST
+203 
-213 EPSPTPDTADGAAH
+213 DD
-227 GTPDAG
+227 
-233 GYSRVPA
+233 
-240 GPAETPGSRRQSGPP
+240 
-255 AAAGARPA
+255 AAGA
-263 AGAQAA
+263 
-269 DPPGPGTP
+269 
-277 APGSPR
+277 
-283 TASIPTQPGP
+283 
-293 QNTSASGTAASASAR
+293 ASG
-308 AVRSDRAAKAAPAPS
+308 
-323 APPRRGGGGASTGTG
+323 G
-338 TGTLAPPVTSD
+338 
-349 ISPLRVGHS
+349 PLRVGHS
-358 DVAKLRE
+358 DVSKLRE
-365 AAQDA
+365 AAAEA

-405 EVGRALFGAAA
+405 EVGRALFGATA

-477 LAQAAVERNRGL
+477 LAQAALERNRGV
-489 ATARTMSFFRLV
+489 ATARVMSFFHLV
-501 EARAHAKA
+501 EARAQAKA
-509 NDAPAAGAAL
+509 NDSVACGTAL
-519 KAAEGWLERSRDG
+519 SAAEGWLERSREG
-532 DADPSWLGFYS
+532 DPDPSWLGFYN
-543 YDRFA
+543 YDRLA
-548 ADAAECHLDLK
+548 ADAAECYRDLK
-559 APRQVRRFTE
+559 APRQVRRFTQ

-604 AAGTRA
+604 AAGALA

-623 EYVRDLLHR
+623 EYVRDLLNR
-632 LEPYGH
+632 LEPYGDD
-638 EPRVAELRERAR
+638 PQVVELRERAR
-650 PLLVAPA
+650 PLLVTPA

>member
-68 AAIGAKLGRPVPLH
+68 AAIGQKLGRPVPLH

-103 AEAVRSATELYRLDL
+103 GQAVKSATELYRLDF

-134 SFSVS
+134 SFAVS

-148 LISPADPSVER
+148 LITPADSSV
-159 DANAARTA
+159 AREA
-167 VLGPQGTT
+167 GSA
-175 EGARTGAGAHGAP
+175 EGSGAP
-188 GRAAGSSDVETTTES
+188 
-203 STTAPAASST
+203 
-213 EPSPTPDTADGAAH
+213 
-227 GTPDAG
+227 
-233 GYSRVPA
+233 
-240 GPAETPGSRRQSGPP
+240 
-255 AAAGARPA
+255 
-263 AGAQAA
+263 
-269 DPPGPGTP
+269 
-277 APGSPR
+277 
-283 TASIPTQPGP
+283 I
-293 QNTSASGTAASASAR
+293 
-308 AVRSDRAAKAAPAPS
+308 K
-323 APPRRGGGGASTGTG
+323 
-338 TGTLAPPVTSD
+338 
-349 ISPLRVGHS
+349 VGHS
-358 DVAKLRE
+358 DVQKLRE
-365 AAQDA
+365 AAEDA

-393 DAAPLLLGSYSD
+393 EAAPLLLGSYSD
-405 EVGRALFGAAA
+405 EVGRALFGASA

-465 ATYRGFADEGVD
+465 ATYRGFGDEGVD
-477 LAQAAVERNRGL
+477 LAQAALERNRGL

-501 EARAHAKA
+501 EARAHARA
-509 NDAPAAGAAL
+509 GDAQAAGTAL

-532 DADPSWLGFYS
+532 DNDPSWLGFYG

-548 ADAAECHLDLK
+548 ADAAECYRDLK

-569 QALSRPTEEF
+569 QALSKPTEEF

-604 AAGTRA
+604 EQGVRA

-623 EYVRDLLHR
+623 EYVKDLLHR
-632 LEPYGH
+632 LEPYGD

-650 PLLVAPA
+650 PLLMAPA

>member
-68 AAIGAKLGRPVPLH
+68 AAIGQKLGRPVPLH

-103 AEAVRSATELYRLDL
+103 GEAVRSATELYRLDL
-118 AGRRAGSGGI
+118 AGRRAGGGGI

-134 SFSVS
+134 SFAVS

-148 LISPADPSVER
+148 LITPADASVER
-159 DANAARTA
+159 
-167 VLGPQGTT
+167 LL
-175 EGARTGAGAHGAP
+175 E
-188 GRAAGSSDVETTTES
+188 
-203 STTAPAASST
+203 
-213 EPSPTPDTADGAAH
+213 
-227 GTPDAG
+227 
-233 GYSRVPA
+233 
-240 GPAETPGSRRQSGPP
+240 PAEGLVPEGPET
-255 AAAGARPA
+255 
-263 AGAQAA
+263 
-269 DPPGPGTP
+269 GPH
-277 APGSPR
+277 A
-283 TASIPTQPGP
+283 
-293 QNTSASGTAASASAR
+293 
-308 AVRSDRAAKAAPAPS
+308 
-323 APPRRGGGGASTGTG
+323 
-338 TGTLAPPVTSD
+338 
-349 ISPLRVGHS
+349 RVGHS

-365 AAQDA
+365 AAEDA

-405 EVGRALFGAAA
+405 EVGRALFGATA

-477 LAQAAVERNRGL
+477 LAQAALERNRGL

-509 NDAPAAGAAL
+509 GDGPAAAAAL
-519 KAAEGWLERSRDG
+519 KAAEGWLERSREG

-543 YDRFA
+543 YDRFC
-548 ADAAECHLDLK
+548 ADAAECYRDLK

-632 LEPYGH
+632 LEPYGD
-638 EPRVAELRERAR
+638 EPRVIELRERAR
-650 PLLVAPA
+650 PLLMTPA

>member
-68 AAIGAKLGRPVPLH
+68 AAIGQKLGRPVPLH

-103 AEAVRSATELYRLDL
+103 GEAVRSATELYRLDL
-118 AGRRAGSGGI
+118 AGRRGGGGI

-134 SFSVS
+134 SFAVS

-148 LISPADPSVER
+148 LITPADPSVER
-159 DANAARTA
+159 
-167 VLGPQGTT
+167 Q
-175 EGARTGAGAHGAP
+175 
-188 GRAAGSSDVETTTES
+188 
-203 STTAPAASST
+203 
-213 EPSPTPDTADGAAH
+213 
-227 GTPDAG
+227 
-233 GYSRVPA
+233 
-240 GPAETPGSRRQSGPP
+240 
-255 AAAGARPA
+255 
-263 AGAQAA
+263 
-269 DPPGPGTP
+269 
-277 APGSPR
+277 
-283 TASIPTQPGP
+283 
-293 QNTSASGTAASASAR
+293 
-308 AVRSDRAAKAAPAPS
+308 AVRPRAQGEP
-323 APPRRGGGGASTGTG
+323 GDHT
-338 TGTLAPPVTSD
+338 
-349 ISPLRVGHS
+349 RVGHS

-365 AAQDA
+365 AAEDA

-405 EVGRALFGAAA
+405 EVGRALFGATA

-477 LAQAAVERNRGL
+477 LAQAALERNRGL

-509 NDAPAAGAAL
+509 NDGAAAAAAL
-519 KAAEGWLERSRDG
+519 KAAEGWLERSREG
-532 DADPSWLGFYS
+532 DADPTWLGFYS
-543 YDRFA
+543 YDRFC
-548 ADAAECHLDLK
+548 ADAAECYRDLK
-559 APRQVRRFTE
+559 LPRQVRRFTE

-623 EYVRDLLHR
+623 EYVRDLLTL
-632 LEPYGH
+632 LEPYGD
-638 EPRVAELRERAR
+638 EPRVMELRERAR

>member
-68 AAIGAKLGRPVPLH
+68 AAIGQKLGRPVPLH

-103 AEAVRSATELYRLDL
+103 GQAVRSATELYRLDL

-134 SFSVS
+134 SFAVS

-148 LISPADPSVER
+148 LITPADSSVARE
-159 DANAARTA
+159 ANSA
-167 VLGPQGTT
+167 
-175 EGARTGAGAHGAP
+175 
-188 GRAAGSSDVETTTES
+188 ES
-203 STTAPAASST
+203 S
-213 EPSPTPDTADGAAH
+213 
-227 GTPDAG
+227 GTPL
-233 GYSRVPA
+233 
-240 GPAETPGSRRQSGPP
+240 
-255 AAAGARPA
+255 
-263 AGAQAA
+263 
-269 DPPGPGTP
+269 
-277 APGSPR
+277 
-283 TASIPTQPGP
+283 
-293 QNTSASGTAASASAR
+293 
-308 AVRSDRAAKAAPAPS
+308 K
-323 APPRRGGGGASTGTG
+323 
-338 TGTLAPPVTSD
+338 
-349 ISPLRVGHS
+349 VGHS
-358 DVAKLRE
+358 DVQKLRE
-365 AAQDA
+365 AAEDA

-393 DAAPLLLGSYSD
+393 EAAPLLLGSYSD
-405 EVGRALFGAAA
+405 EVGRALFGASA

-465 ATYRGFADEGVD
+465 ATYRGFGDEGVD
-477 LAQAAVERNRGL
+477 LAQAALERNRGL
-489 ATARTMSFFRLV
+489 ATARTTSFFRLV
-501 EARAHAKA
+501 EARSHAKA
-509 NDAPAAGAAL
+509 GDAQAAGAAL
-519 KAAEGWLERSRDG
+519 KAAEGWLERARDG
-532 DADPSWLGFYS
+532 DNDPSWLGFYS

-548 ADAAECHLDLK
+548 ADAAECYRDLK

-569 QALSRPTEEF
+569 QALSKPTEEF

-604 AAGTRA
+604 EQGVRA

-623 EYVRDLLHR
+623 EYVKDLLHR
-632 LEPYGH
+632 LEPYGD
-638 EPRVAELRERAR
+638 EPRVVELRERAR
-650 PLLVAPA
+650 PLLMAPA

>member
-13 GTVLALAGISN
+13 GAVLALAGISN

-68 AAIGAKLGRPVPLH
+68 AAIGQKLGRPVPLH

-103 AEAVRSATELYRLDL
+103 GQAVRSATDLYRLDL

-134 SFSVS
+134 SFAVS

-148 LISPADPSVER
+148 LITPADSSVAR
-159 DANAARTA
+159 DAN
-167 VLGPQGTT
+167 PS
-175 EGARTGAGAHGAP
+175 EGSGAP
-188 GRAAGSSDVETTTES
+188 
-203 STTAPAASST
+203 
-213 EPSPTPDTADGAAH
+213 
-227 GTPDAG
+227 
-233 GYSRVPA
+233 
-240 GPAETPGSRRQSGPP
+240 
-255 AAAGARPA
+255 
-263 AGAQAA
+263 
-269 DPPGPGTP
+269 
-277 APGSPR
+277 
-283 TASIPTQPGP
+283 I
-293 QNTSASGTAASASAR
+293 
-308 AVRSDRAAKAAPAPS
+308 K
-323 APPRRGGGGASTGTG
+323 
-338 TGTLAPPVTSD
+338 
-349 ISPLRVGHS
+349 VGHS
-358 DVAKLRE
+358 DVQKLRE
-365 AAQDA
+365 AAEDA

-393 DAAPLLLGSYSD
+393 EAAPLLLGSYSD
-405 EVGRALFGAAA
+405 EVGRALFGATA

-465 ATYRGFADEGVD
+465 ATYRGFGDEGVD

-489 ATARTMSFFRLV
+489 ATARTMSFFHLV
-501 EARAHAKA
+501 EARAHARA
-509 NDAPAAGAAL
+509 SDAHAAGSAL
-519 KAAEGWLERSRDG
+519 KAAESWLERSRDG
-532 DADPSWLGFYS
+532 DQDPSWLGFYG

-548 ADAAECHLDLK
+548 ADAAECYRDLK

-569 QALSRPTEEF
+569 QALSKPTEEF

-604 AAGTRA
+604 EQGVRA

-623 EYVRDLLHR
+623 EYVKDLLHR
-632 LEPYGH
+632 LEPYGD
-638 EPRVAELRERAR
+638 EPRVVELRERAR
-650 PLLVAPA
+650 PLLMAPA

>member
-1 MSREQRGPNEKL
+1 MSREPRGPNEKL

-68 AAIGAKLGRPVPLH
+68 AAIGSKLGRPVPLH

-103 AEAVRSATELYRLDL
+103 GAAVKAATDLYRLDL
-118 AGRRAGSGGI
+118 HGGRRGGGGI

-134 SFSVS
+134 SFAVS

-148 LISPADPSVER
+148 LITPADSTVAR
-159 DANAARTA
+159 D
-167 VLGPQGTT
+167 PGT
-175 EGARTGAGAHGAP
+175 
-188 GRAAGSSDVETTTES
+188 AAGSSS
-203 STTAPAASST
+203 AGSGS
-213 EPSPTPDTADGAAH
+213 PDTA
-227 GTPDAG
+227 TG
-233 GYSRVPA
+233 G
-240 GPAETPGSRRQSGPP
+240 Q
-255 AAAGARPA
+255 
-263 AGAQAA
+263 GAQGEAE
-269 DPPGPGTP
+269 
-277 APGSPR
+277 
-283 TASIPTQPGP
+283 
-293 QNTSASGTAASASAR
+293 
-308 AVRSDRAAKAAPAPS
+308 APAP
-323 APPRRGGGGASTGTG
+323 
-338 TGTLAPPVTSD
+338 
-349 ISPLRVGHS
+349 PLRVGHA

-365 AAQDA
+365 AAEEA

-393 DAAPLLLGSYSD
+393 DAAPLLLGAYTD
-405 EVGRALFGAAA
+405 EVGRSLFGATS

-509 NDAPAAGAAL
+509 NDSHACGAAL
-519 KAAEGWLERSRDG
+519 SDAESWLERAREG
-532 DADPSWLGFYS
+532 DADPSWLDFYS
-543 YDRFA
+543 YDRLA
-548 ADAAECHLDLK
+548 ADAAECYRDLK

-569 QALSRPTEEF
+569 KALSKPTEEF

-604 AAGTRA
+604 AAGARA

-623 EYVRDLLHR
+623 EYVRDLLNR
-632 LEPYGH
+632 LEPYGD
-638 EPRVAELRERAR
+638 EPQVVELREQAR
-650 PLLVAPA
+650 PLLAAPA

>member
-90 PAPEVGLAFPRDV
+90 PAPEVGLTFPRDV
-103 AEAVRSATELYRLDL
+103 GEAVRSATELYRLDL

-148 LISPADPSVER
+148 LISPADPSVAR
-159 DANAARTA
+159 ASAAAEAA
-167 VLGPQGTT
+167 VLGTQ
-175 EGARTGAGAHGAP
+175 GARGAVGAQGAP
-188 GRAAGSSDVETTTES
+188 G
-203 STTAPAASST
+203 
-213 EPSPTPDTADGAAH
+213 
-227 GTPDAG
+227 
-233 GYSRVPA
+233 
-240 GPAETPGSRRQSGPP
+240 
-255 AAAGARPA
+255 
-263 AGAQAA
+263 
-269 DPPGPGTP
+269 
-277 APGSPR
+277 APGSAAPPGVPGQQILSG
-283 TASIPTQPGP
+283 TALVPGQAGAPPVHGHSVSIPAQPGP
-293 QNTSASGTAASASAR
+293 DSAH
-308 AVRSDRAAKAAPAPS
+308 
-323 APPRRGGGGASTGTG
+323 GG
-338 TGTLAPPVTSD
+338 
-349 ISPLRVGHS
+349 SPLRVGHS
-358 DVAKLRE
+358 DVSKLRE

-509 NDAPAAGAAL
+509 SDAPAAGAAL

-632 LEPYGH
+632 LEPYGD

>member
-1 MSREQRGPNEKL
+1 MCSSDL
-13 GTVLALAGISN
+13 SN

-68 AAIGAKLGRPVPLH
+68 AAIGQKLGRPVPLH

-103 AEAVRSATELYRLDL
+103 GQAVRSATELYRLDL
-118 AGRRAGSGGI
+118 AGRRTGGGI

-134 SFSVS
+134 SFAVS

-148 LISPADPSVER
+148 LITPADSSVAREVSPA
-159 DANAARTA
+159 
-167 VLGPQGTT
+167 
-175 EGARTGAGAHGAP
+175 EGSGAP
-188 GRAAGSSDVETTTES
+188 L
-203 STTAPAASST
+203 
-213 EPSPTPDTADGAAH
+213 
-227 GTPDAG
+227 
-233 GYSRVPA
+233 
-240 GPAETPGSRRQSGPP
+240 
-255 AAAGARPA
+255 
-263 AGAQAA
+263 
-269 DPPGPGTP
+269 
-277 APGSPR
+277 
-283 TASIPTQPGP
+283 
-293 QNTSASGTAASASAR
+293 
-308 AVRSDRAAKAAPAPS
+308 K
-323 APPRRGGGGASTGTG
+323 
-338 TGTLAPPVTSD
+338 
-349 ISPLRVGHS
+349 VGHS
-358 DVAKLRE
+358 DVQKLRE
-365 AAQDA
+365 AAEDA

-393 DAAPLLLGSYSD
+393 EAAPLLLGSYSD
-405 EVGRALFGAAA
+405 EVGRALFGASA

-465 ATYRGFADEGVD
+465 ATYRGFGDEGVD
-477 LAQAAVERNRGL
+477 LAQAALERNRGL

-501 EARAHAKA
+501 EARAHARA
-509 NDAPAAGAAL
+509 GDAVAAGAAL
-519 KAAEGWLERSRDG
+519 KAAESWLERARPG
-532 DADPSWLGFYS
+532 DSDPTWLGFYS

-548 ADAAECHLDLK
+548 ADAAECYRDLK

-569 QALSRPTEEF
+569 QALSKPTEEF

-604 AAGTRA
+604 EQGVRA

-623 EYVRDLLHR
+623 EYVKDLLHR
-632 LEPYGH
+632 LEPYGD
-638 EPRVAELRERAR
+638 EPRVVELRERAR
-650 PLLVAPA
+650 PLLVTPA

>member
-1 MSREQRGPNEKL
+1 MSRELREPNEKL
-13 GTVLALAGISN
+13 GAVLALAGISN

-103 AEAVRSATELYRLDL
+103 GAAVRSATDLYRLDL
-118 AGRRAGSGGI
+118 AGRRGGGGI

-148 LISPADPSVER
+148 LISPADGSVAREPVVR
-159 DANAARTA
+159 EPVPGAA
-167 VLGPQGTT
+167 PP
-175 EGARTGAGAHGAP
+175 EGLPAPPGAHVGGVPAQTPGETPPAP
-188 GRAAGSSDVETTTES
+188 
-203 STTAPAASST
+203 APAAP
-213 EPSPTPDTADGAAH
+213 E
-227 GTPDAG
+227 AG
-233 GYSRVPA
+233 G
-240 GPAETPGSRRQSGPP
+240 
-255 AAAGARPA
+255 
-263 AGAQAA
+263 
-269 DPPGPGTP
+269 
-277 APGSPR
+277 
-283 TASIPTQPGP
+283 P
-293 QNTSASGTAASASAR
+293 Q
-308 AVRSDRAAKAAPAPS
+308 
-323 APPRRGGGGASTGTG
+323 
-338 TGTLAPPVTSD
+338 
-349 ISPLRVGHS
+349 RVGHS
-358 DVAKLRE
+358 DVTKLRE
-365 AAQDA
+365 AAEDA

-393 DAAPLLLGSYSD
+393 DAAPLLLGSYTD
-405 EVGRALFGAAA
+405 EVGRALFGATA

-465 ATYRGFADEGVD
+465 ATYRDFPDEGVD

-509 NDAPAAGAAL
+509 GDSAAAGAAL
-519 KAAEGWLERSRDG
+519 RASEGWLERARDG
-532 DADPSWLGFYS
+532 DADPTWLGFYS

-548 ADAAECHLDLK
+548 ADAAECYRDLK
-559 APRQVRRFTE
+559 LPRQVRRFTE
-569 QALSRPTEEF
+569 QALSRPTEEY

-632 LEPYGH
+632 LEPYGD

-650 PLLVAPA
+650 PLLVTPA

>member
-13 GTVLALAGISN
+13 GAVLALAGISN

-68 AAIGAKLGRPVPLH
+68 AAIGQKLGRPVPLH

-103 AEAVRSATELYRLDL
+103 GQAVKSATDLYRLDL

-134 SFSVS
+134 SFAVS

-148 LISPADPSVER
+148 LITPADSSVARE
-159 DANAARTA
+159 AN
-167 VLGPQGTT
+167 
-175 EGARTGAGAHGAP
+175 GAENAGAP
-188 GRAAGSSDVETTTES
+188 
-203 STTAPAASST
+203 
-213 EPSPTPDTADGAAH
+213 
-227 GTPDAG
+227 
-233 GYSRVPA
+233 
-240 GPAETPGSRRQSGPP
+240 
-255 AAAGARPA
+255 
-263 AGAQAA
+263 
-269 DPPGPGTP
+269 
-277 APGSPR
+277 
-283 TASIPTQPGP
+283 I
-293 QNTSASGTAASASAR
+293 
-308 AVRSDRAAKAAPAPS
+308 K
-323 APPRRGGGGASTGTG
+323 
-338 TGTLAPPVTSD
+338 
-349 ISPLRVGHS
+349 VGHS
-358 DVAKLRE
+358 DVQKLRE
-365 AAQDA
+365 AAEDA

-393 DAAPLLLGSYSD
+393 EAAPLLLGSYSD
-405 EVGRALFGAAA
+405 DVGRALFGASA

-465 ATYRGFADEGVD
+465 ATYRGFGDEGVD
-477 LAQAAVERNRGL
+477 LAQAALERNRGL

-501 EARAHAKA
+501 EARAHARA
-509 NDAPAAGAAL
+509 SDAQAAGTAL
-519 KAAEGWLERSRDG
+519 KAAESWLERSRPG
-532 DADPSWLGFYS
+532 DCDPSWLGFYG

-548 ADAAECHLDLK
+548 ADAAECYRDLK

-569 QALSRPTEEF
+569 QALSKPTEEF

-604 AAGTRA
+604 EQGVRA

-623 EYVRDLLHR
+623 EYVKDLLHR
-632 LEPYGH
+632 LEPYGD
-638 EPRVAELRERAR
+638 EPRVVELRERAR

>member
-1 MSREQRGPNEKL
+1 MSRELREPNEKL
-13 GTVLALAGISN
+13 GAVLALAGISN

-103 AEAVRSATELYRLDL
+103 GAAVRSATDLYRLDL
-118 AGRRAGSGGI
+118 AGRRGGGGI

-134 SFSVS
+134 SFAVS

-148 LISPADPSVER
+148 LISPADSSV
-159 DANAARTA
+159 ARE
-167 VLGPQGTT
+167 P
-175 EGARTGAGAHGAP
+175 E
-188 GRAAGSSDVETTTES
+188 AGSGESPARELPAEAPSTAPRPSAANPSSAASPSSVPSAASAPSDV
-203 STTAPAASST
+203 
-213 EPSPTPDTADGAAH
+213 
-227 GTPDAG
+227 
-233 GYSRVPA
+233 VPRI
-240 GPAETPGSRRQSGPP
+240 PETPRVAS
-255 AAAGARPA
+255 A
-263 AGAQAA
+263 
-269 DPPGPGTP
+269 
-277 APGSPR
+277 PR
-283 TASIPTQPGP
+283 TAHAPREPGGA
-293 QNTSASGTAASASAR
+293 TKG
-308 AVRSDRAAKAAPAPS
+308 APAP
-323 APPRRGGGGASTGTG
+323 AEV
-338 TGTLAPPVTSD
+338 LAQ
-349 ISPLRVGHS
+349 RVGHS
-358 DVAKLRE
+358 DVTKLRE
-365 AAQDA
+365 AAEDA

-393 DAAPLLLGSYSD
+393 DAAPLLLGSYTD
-405 EVGRALFGAAA
+405 EVGRALFGATA

-465 ATYRGFADEGVD
+465 ATYRDFPDEGVD

-509 NDAPAAGAAL
+509 GDPVAAGAAL
-519 KAAEGWLERSRDG
+519 RASEGWLERAREG
-532 DADPSWLGFYS
+532 DADPTWLGFYS

-548 ADAAECHLDLK
+548 ADAAECYRDLK
-559 APRQVRRFTE
+559 LPRQVRRFTE
-569 QALSRPTEEF
+569 QALSRPTEEY

-617 SSARTT
+617 SSARTN

-632 LEPYGH
+632 LEPYGD
-638 EPRVAELRERAR
+638 EPRVVELRERAR

>member
-1 MSREQRGPNEKL
+1 MSRELREPNEKL
-13 GTVLALAGISN
+13 GAVLALAGISN

-90 PAPEVGLAFPRDV
+90 PAPEVGLAFPRDIG
-103 AEAVRSATELYRLDL
+103 AAVRSATDLYRLDL
-118 AGRRAGSGGI
+118 AGRRGGGGI

-134 SFSVS
+134 SFAVS

-148 LISPADPSVER
+148 LISPADSSV
-159 DANAARTA
+159 AREP
-167 VLGPQGTT
+167 VPVR
-175 EGARTGAGAHGAP
+175 EPAP
-188 GRAAGSSDVETTTES
+188 GTAPGGPAAVP
-203 STTAPAASST
+203 APAAR
-213 EPSPTPDTADGAAH
+213 AA
-227 GTPDAG
+227 AV
-233 GYSRVPA
+233 SAVPA
-240 GPAETPGSRRQSGPP
+240 QRPAP
-255 AAAGARPA
+255 ARPA
-263 AGAQAA
+263 VEHPAQGVVPA
-269 DPPGPGTP
+269 PPGTET
-277 APGSPR
+277 APQG
-283 TASIPTQPGP
+283 A
-293 QNTSASGTAASASAR
+293 AATAASA
-308 AVRSDRAAKAAPAPS
+308 AAQASAPS
-323 APPRRGGGGASTGTG
+323 DAS
-338 TGTLAPPVTSD
+338 PQ
-349 ISPLRVGHS
+349 RVGHS
-358 DVAKLRE
+358 DVTKLRE
-365 AAQDA
+365 AAEDA

-393 DAAPLLLGSYSD
+393 DAAPLLLGSYTD
-405 EVGRALFGAAA
+405 EVGRALFGATA

-465 ATYRGFADEGVD
+465 ATYRDFPDEGVD

-509 NDAPAAGAAL
+509 GDSAAAGAAL
-519 KAAEGWLERSRDG
+519 RAAEGWLERSREG
-532 DADPSWLGFYS
+532 DADPTWLGFYS

-548 ADAAECHLDLK
+548 ADAAECYRDLK
-559 APRQVRRFTE
+559 LPRQVRRFTE
-569 QALSRPTEEF
+569 QALSRPTEEY

-617 SSARTT
+617 SSARTN

-632 LEPYGH
+632 LEPYGD

-650 PLLVAPA
+650 PLLVTPA

>member
-1 MSREQRGPNEKL
+1 MSREPRGPNEKL

-68 AAIGAKLGRPVPLH
+68 AAIAAKLGRPVPLH

-90 PAPEVGLAFPRDV
+90 PAPEVGLSFPRDV
-103 AEAVRSATELYRLDL
+103 GQAVRSATELYRLDL
-118 AGRRAGSGGI
+118 AGRRGGGGI

-139 AYATPASRW
+139 AYSTPASRW
-148 LISPADPSVER
+148 LITPADSSVAREPQQ
-159 DANAARTA
+159 AAREA
-167 VLGPQGTT
+167 
-175 EGARTGAGAHGAP
+175 ESIRADGAGGAHGA
-188 GRAAGSSDVETTTES
+188 G
-203 STTAPAASST
+203 
-213 EPSPTPDTADGAAH
+213 PDSAL
-227 GTPDAG
+227 
-233 GYSRVPA
+233 
-240 GPAETPGSRRQSGPP
+240 
-255 AAAGARPA
+255 
-263 AGAQAA
+263 AQ
-269 DPPGPGTP
+269 
-277 APGSPR
+277 
-283 TASIPTQPGP
+283 
-293 QNTSASGTAASASAR
+293 
-308 AVRSDRAAKAAPAPS
+308 
-323 APPRRGGGGASTGTG
+323 
-338 TGTLAPPVTSD
+338 
-349 ISPLRVGHS
+349 RVGHS
-358 DVAKLRE
+358 DVTKLRE
-365 AAQDA
+365 AADDA

-405 EVGRALFGAAA
+405 DVGRALFGATA

-465 ATYRGFADEGVD
+465 ATYRGYGDEGVD
-477 LAQAAVERNRGL
+477 LAQAALERNRGL

-501 EARAHAKA
+501 EARAQARA
-509 NDAPAAGAAL
+509 GDAPACGAAL
-519 KAAEGWLERSRDG
+519 KAAEGWLERARPG
-532 DADPSWLGFYS
+532 DADPSWLDFYS
-543 YDRFA
+543 PERFA
-548 ADAAECHLDLK
+548 ADAAECYRDLRM
-559 APRQVRRFTE
+559 PRQVQRFTE
-569 QALSRPTEEF
+569 QALARPTEEF

-632 LEPYGH
+632 LEPYGN

-650 PLLVAPA
+650 PLLFAPA